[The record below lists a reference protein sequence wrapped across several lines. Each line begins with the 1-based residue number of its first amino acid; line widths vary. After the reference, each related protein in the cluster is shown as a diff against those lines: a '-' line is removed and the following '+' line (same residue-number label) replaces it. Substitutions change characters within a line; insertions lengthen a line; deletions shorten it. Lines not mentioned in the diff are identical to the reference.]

1 MKKQIHLKIA
11 VLRKNKGMTQQE
23 LGDAIGVSYQTVSKW
38 ENGVT
43 MPDIGMLPVLSE
55 YFHVTVDELLGMKP
69 LAWEEYM
76 PAKTDKKEYWENK
89 LDYLLRTRKSHW
101 NRDYMRFL
109 IDQVWKL
116 HSPVNVLDCGCGYG
130 ALGLMMMP
138 LLPEGSTYTGVDFT
152 EELID
157 QGNEMFLRAG
167 VQGKFVTCDF
177 IEYPLIHVYD
187 VVICQ
192 SVLRHISRPEQFLTK
207 MVGHG
212 TNNALIVCID
222 TNREFECDGLYIDGM
237 EYSYLCEH
245 FGLVK
250 GWKTE
255 LLREG
260 RDYSIAMKTAHYM
273 RKAGLKEIEVRMN
286 DKVSFVQP
294 EMAEYEQIVEDFQES
309 NGYNYFY
316 PEEQLEKTVEYM
328 VNHGMSIREADGFL
342 HKKQRIADNLKKN
355 EGMACYTHVLGKMIT
370 FGRKV

>member
-11 VLRKNKGMTQQE
+11 ALRKNKGMTQQE

-69 LAWEEYM
+69 LTWEEYM

-101 NRDYMRFL
+101 NMDYMRFL
-109 IDQVWKL
+109 INQVCKL
-116 HSPVNVLDCGCGYG
+116 HSPVKVLDCGCGYG

-138 LLPEGSTYTGVDFT
+138 LLPKGSTYTGVDFT

-157 QGNEMFLRAG
+157 QGNEMFLHAG

-177 IEYPLIHVYD
+177 IEYPLIHTYD
-187 VVICQ
+187 LVICQ
-192 SVLRHISRPEQFLTK
+192 SVLRHISQPEQFLTK
-207 MVGHG
+207 MIGHG
-212 TNNALIVCID
+212 KDNALIVCID

-237 EYSYLCEH
+237 EYGYLCEH
-245 FGLVK
+245 PGLEK

-273 RKAGLKEIEVRMN
+273 RKAGLKEIEIRIN

-294 EMAEYEQIVEDFQES
+294 EMDDYEQIVEDFQES
-309 NGYNYFY
+309 NGYNYSY
-316 PEEQLEKTVEYM
+316 PEKQLEKTVEYM
-328 VNHGMSIREADGFL
+328 VNHGMSIKEAEGFIR
-342 HKKQRIADNLKKN
+342 KKQRIADYFKKN
-355 EGMACYTHVLGKMIT
+355 EGTACYSHVLGKMIT